1 MFLLFV
7 VICII
12 REFIVRFFLIV
23 ILYIC
28 WVNIGVLLLISVIE
42 ILIIRVSDFGG
53 FLLFSVFIYIVYLF
67 ISFLFSVWIS
77 FRLRL
82 EVLLSL
88 GIMFKVKILELGVI
102 L

>member
-23 ILYIC
+23 TLYIC

-67 ISFLFSVWIS
+67 ISFLFSVRIS

-82 EVLLSL
+82 EVLSSL

>member
-82 EVLLSL
+82 EVLSSL

>member
-67 ISFLFSVWIS
+67 ISFLFSVRIS

>member
-23 ILYIC
+23 TLYIC

-67 ISFLFSVWIS
+67 ISFLFSVRIS

>member
-23 ILYIC
+23 TLYIC

-67 ISFLFSVWIS
+67 ISFLFNVRIS
-77 FRLRL
+77 LRLRL
-82 EVLLSL
+82 EVLSSL